1 MDSIISTF
9 HIDWHLMLAQLFN
22 FTVVALV
29 LWFFVFKPLNKV
41 MADRGERIDRSLKEA
56 EEISAKLKSA
66 EEEKIE
72 VLNEG
77 RQQAQ
82 KIIQESKLLAE
93 NSQKKTI
100 EETQE
105 KVKKIVEESK
115 KQIASGKQQ
124 MIKEVESHVV
134 DLAILVSQQV
144 LQKVTDKKI
153 DKSLA
158 TEALKQIGKK

>member
-9 HIDWHLMLAQLFN
+9 HIDWHLMLAQL
-22 FTVVALV
+22 
-29 LWFFVFKPLNKV
+29 FVFKPLNKV

-158 TEALKQIGKK
+158 T